1 MIKVKNLAMKK
12 RNVSVDD
19 QTLSVRQSNLEY
31 ARNGMNMIRNHSE
44 IKMLKGEAQVRIVD
58 QLKEIGTIGALPGKP
73 RLSIIESQVDQ
84 SCMMKSQSKPQI
96 SKIHKLVK
104 DTPSSSAKGKFD
116 RMKLPV
122 AQSQPYLKL
131 KGLLTSDEPPEIKKP
146 ERFLPEEKF
155 SFSPK
160 SSKHG
165 SLAQS
170 KTPTL
175 PPIGGAST

>member
-31 ARNGMNMIRNHSE
+31 ARNGMNMIRNHS
-44 IKMLKGEAQVRIVD
+44 EAQVRIVD